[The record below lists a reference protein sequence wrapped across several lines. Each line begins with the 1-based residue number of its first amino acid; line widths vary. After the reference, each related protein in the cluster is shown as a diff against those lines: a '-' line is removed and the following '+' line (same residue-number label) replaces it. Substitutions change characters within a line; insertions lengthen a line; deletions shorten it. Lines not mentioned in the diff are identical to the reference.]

1 MKFAGYDA
9 IIIKGKS
16 EKPVYLWIHD
26 DKVEFKDASYLW
38 GLGLADTEQLI
49 REELNDPYVRVAAIG
64 PAGENLVKYAGV
76 FSDRRAAAR
85 GGGGAVMGSK
95 NLKALAVRGHQ
106 KVPIANNELFQQA
119 LKAK

>member
-1 MKFAGYDA
+1 MARTFGAWA
-9 IIIKGKS
+9 L
-16 EKPVYLWIHD
+16 P
-26 DKVEFKDASYLW
+26 
-38 GLGLADTEQLI
+38 DTEQLI

-95 NLKALAVRGHQ
+95 KPERRGCEGPSKSSH
-106 KVPIANNELFQQA
+106 KLITKRSSKL
-119 LKAK
+119 

>member
-1 MKFAGYDA
+1 
-9 IIIKGKS
+9 
-16 EKPVYLWIHD
+16 
-26 DKVEFKDASYLW
+26 LW

-95 NLKALAVRGHQ
+95 NLTAVAVRGHQ
-106 KVPIANNELFQQA
+106 KVPIANNALFQQA
-119 LKAK
+119 LKGQVAAYK

>member
-1 MKFAGYDA
+1 MRV
-9 IIIKGKS
+9 
-16 EKPVYLWIHD
+16 PL
-26 DKVEFKDASYLW
+26 
-38 GLGLADTEQLI
+38 GLGPCDTEQLI

-95 NLKALAVRGHQ
+95 NLKALAVRVT
-106 KVPIANNELFQQA
+106 KKCP
-119 LKAK
+119 